1 MYSLI
6 ELKTLVSSG
15 RDPARSL
22 PLRRGFL
29 LIPLILACF
38 AFLPQM
44 QAQTLPPETDG
55 ANPDGCYINFATAEG
70 CGALNGNQPFT
81 GVANTA
87 IGWRSLFFSGSSDAN
102 TGVGAGTLALNTG
115 AENTATGAGALLLN
129 LGADNNTANGAFAL
143 FQNQL
148 SFNNTA
154 VGAEALFFNDFTA
167 AGTANNNTAVGWEAM
182 EENVNAARNTAVGA
196 FALQNNDFFGNDI
209 AVDNTAVGADALRF
223 NVDGTSLTAV
233 GSGALNFNL
242 IASGCTAVGD
252 AALLFND
259 FFADGFPFGFF
270 NDAVGEGALSSN
282 TDGFSN
288 NAFGQDA
295 LFFNVIAAANTALG
309 DAALLNNDFSVAGIA
324 NFNTAVGFD
333 TMFNNVDGFQNTVVG
348 AGAGN
353 NLVVEGRNTYLGQF
367 VGSTI
372 PGETGTIRI
381 ADISIDGFG
390 SDECFIGGIFNNFQ
404 PVGGSVVEVTLD
416 LNDDHLGWDVG
427 PNQARPSVPTRGAPA
442 KRGVPQP
449 GARPARPQAPAQPQR
464 PAGPQHQVM
473 LNDKVDKLEVV
484 VQLQQ
489 KMIGALTAQVK
500 EQAAQIQ
507 KVSAQLE
514 VSKPAPQVV
523 TNKP

>member
-115 AENTATGAGALLLN
+115 IENTATGAGALLLN
-129 LGADNNTANGAFAL
+129 LGANNNTANGAFAL
-143 FQNQL
+143 FQSQL

-182 EENVNAARNTAVGA
+182 EENVNAARNTAVGS
-196 FALQNNDFFGNDI
+196 FALQNNDFFGND
-209 AVDNTAVGADALRF
+209 ARHRQHGSWLCGASGIITLIGRSF
-223 NVDGTSLTAV
+223 GNTAV
-233 GSGALNFNL
+233 GSGRSRLTFFAVGN
-242 IASGCTAVGD
+242 TAVGD
-252 AALLFND
+252 GALLIND
-259 FFADGFPFGFF
+259 FFATGFPFGFF
-270 NDAVGEGALSSN
+270 NDAVGAFALNSN

-288 NAFGQDA
+288 NAFG
-295 LFFNVIAAANTALG
+295 NS
-309 DAALLNNDFSVAGIA
+309 ALL
-324 NFNTAVGFD
+324 
-333 TMFNNVDGFQNTVVG
+333 
-348 AGAGN
+348 
-353 NLVVEGRNTYLGQF
+353 L
-367 VGSTI
+367 
-372 PGETGTIRI
+372 
-381 ADISIDGFG
+381 
-390 SDECFIGGIFNNFQ
+390 
-404 PVGGSVVEVTLD
+404 
-416 LNDDHLGWDVG
+416 
-427 PNQARPSVPTRGAPA
+427 
-442 KRGVPQP
+442 
-449 GARPARPQAPAQPQR
+449 
-464 PAGPQHQVM
+464 
-473 LNDKVDKLEVV
+473 
-484 VQLQQ
+484 
-489 KMIGALTAQVK
+489 
-500 EQAAQIQ
+500 
-507 KVSAQLE
+507 
-514 VSKPAPQVV
+514 
-523 TNKP
+523 